1 MQGFSRKNPFGMGF
15 DKRPFYPN
23 MHVQEDVPLYRVT
36 GIEMGEYTPP
46 SATNEHEMVCFDP
59 PTWRALH
66 GEPCEP

>member
-1 MQGFSRKNPFGMGF
+1 MQGFSRKDPFGMGF
-15 DKRPFYPN
+15 DKRQFYPN
-23 MHVQEDVPLYRVT
+23 MAVVEERDLYRVT

-46 SATNEHEMVCFDP
+46 SADNCHEMQCFDP